1 LGNKNEKEKKT
12 KEKECGEWKKNK
24 EKRKKHTGMEKNA
37 KQKTC
42 EESYITFPTRFRVL
56 LIIMNKKLNMQM
68 RSKDN
73 LEVYLKYKE

>member
-1 LGNKNEKEKKT
+1 M
-12 KEKECGEWKKNK
+12 KKNK
-24 EKRKKHTGMEKNA
+24 NKRKRMWRMEKKQRKKHTGMEKNA

-42 EESYITFPTRFRVL
+42 RESYITFPTRFRVL
-56 LIIMNKKLNMQM
+56 LIIMNKKLNMQV

>member
-1 LGNKNEKEKKT
+1 LGNKNEKEQKQKK
-12 KEKECGEWKKNK
+12 KNVENGKKNK

-42 EESYITFPTRFRVL
+42 GESYITFPTRFRVL
-56 LIIMNKKLNMQM
+56 LIIMNKKLNMQV